1 MADSS
6 ARVLVVDDEP
16 NITDLVA
23 LALRYEGFSVEKA
36 ATGRA
41 ALSAVQKFKPDLVIL
56 DVMLPD
62 VSGLD
67 VMKRLSS
74 EGRKVPVIFLT
85 ARDSTEDKVHGL
97 TIGGDDYVTKPFS
110 IEELVAR
117 VRVVLRRHGAPG
129 QESGRLQL
137 ADLELDDEAHEVR
150 RAGRVIDL
158 TTTRLRRGCERA
170 RDIHQLPAPEDRPPG
185 ATARANG
192 ARRRLRPPRPA
203 RIAMTRSLSGRLL
216 IGIVSLVVLGL
227 LVANVATYT
236 ALQNFLISRV
246 DVQLSTGH
254 NAAVAGLGGSTQGNG
269 PPPGS
274 TFPSDTIIERVQSD
288 GTVLDAKR
296 LAFGGTSSSSALP
309 VLPKPLPSGTEKDP
323 AVRTLNGVNGVSHY
337 RAAIWPE
344 DSFRGEY
351 VVLAI
356 PLNDVESTLG
366 QLLQLEVLIS
376 LGVVAAT
383 AVLALIIIRIGLRP
397 LQRMAGVAQDI
408 AAGDLTR
415 RVEPATKDTEIGR
428 LGIALNG
435 MLSQIEAAFGER
447 TRSEQRLRRFI
458 ADASHEL
465 RTPLTSVR
473 GYAEMLRRGAQES
486 PEDASIARR
495 RIEEESVRMSLMVD
509 DMLVLARLGQG
520 RPLEQ
525 SPVDLQSIARDAVAD
540 AHAVAPQ
547 RSITLV
553 ASAPVVISGDDT
565 RLRQAV
571 GNLIRNAL
579 VHTPS
584 ESPIEVALETHD
596 GVATMSVVDHGPGL
610 EPDDAGR
617 IFEPFYRADPSR
629 SRDSGGAGLG
639 LSIVAA
645 IVDAHG
651 GSVKVSE
658 TPGGGATFEVELP
671 ISNA

>member
-1 MADSS
+1 
-6 ARVLVVDDEP
+6 
-16 NITDLVA
+16 
-23 LALRYEGFSVEKA
+23 
-36 ATGRA
+36 
-41 ALSAVQKFKPDLVIL
+41 
-56 DVMLPD
+56 
-62 VSGLD
+62 
-67 VMKRLSS
+67 
-74 EGRKVPVIFLT
+74 
-85 ARDSTEDKVHGL
+85 
-97 TIGGDDYVTKPFS
+97 
-110 IEELVAR
+110 
-117 VRVVLRRHGAPG
+117 
-129 QESGRLQL
+129 
-137 ADLELDDEAHEVR
+137 
-150 RAGRVIDL
+150 
-158 TTTRLRRGCERA
+158 
-170 RDIHQLPAPEDRPPG
+170 
-185 ATARANG
+185 
-192 ARRRLRPPRPA
+192 
-203 RIAMTRSLSGRLL
+203 MTRSLSGRLL

-227 LVANVATYT
+227 LIADVATYT
-236 ALQNFLISRV
+236 ALQSFLLGRV
-246 DVQLSTGH
+246 DSQLTNGRPSAVGVLGGPGPER
-254 NAAVAGLGGSTQGNG
+254 NAAGQFPIGTVVELLRPDGSEIGN
-269 PPPGS
+269 PLRYD
-274 TFPSDTIIERVQSD
+274 FPSS
-288 GTVLDAKR
+288 
-296 LAFGGTSSSSALP
+296 TSTAVPVRPSALP
-309 VLPKPLPSGTEKDP
+309 PATEQHPALLTLAGT
-323 AVRTLNGVNGVSHY
+323 GGVSQY

-344 DSFRGEY
+344 DSFQGNY
-351 VVLAI
+351 VLLAI
-356 PLNDVESTLG
+356 PMNDVPATLE
-366 QLLQLEVLIS
+366 QLLQLEVVIS

-397 LQRMAGVAQDI
+397 LRRMAGVAQDI

-415 RVEPATKDTEIGR
+415 RVEPATTDTEIGR

-495 RIEEESVRMSLMVD
+495 RIEEESMRMSLMVD

-525 SPVDLQSIARDAVAD
+525 APVDLQSIARDAVAD

-547 RSITLV
+547 RSITLD
-553 ASAPVVISGDDT
+553 ATAPVVVTGDDS

-584 ESPIEVALETHD
+584 ESSIEVALETHD

-610 EPDDAGR
+610 KPDDAGR
-617 IFEPFYRADPSR
+617 VFEPFYRADPSR

-645 IVDAHG
+645 VVDAHG
-651 GSVKVSE
+651 GSVKVSD

>member
-1 MADSS
+1 
-6 ARVLVVDDEP
+6 
-16 NITDLVA
+16 
-23 LALRYEGFSVEKA
+23 
-36 ATGRA
+36 
-41 ALSAVQKFKPDLVIL
+41 
-56 DVMLPD
+56 
-62 VSGLD
+62 
-67 VMKRLSS
+67 
-74 EGRKVPVIFLT
+74 
-85 ARDSTEDKVHGL
+85 
-97 TIGGDDYVTKPFS
+97 
-110 IEELVAR
+110 
-117 VRVVLRRHGAPG
+117 
-129 QESGRLQL
+129 
-137 ADLELDDEAHEVR
+137 
-150 RAGRVIDL
+150 
-158 TTTRLRRGCERA
+158 
-170 RDIHQLPAPEDRPPG
+170 
-185 ATARANG
+185 
-192 ARRRLRPPRPA
+192 
-203 RIAMTRSLSGRLL
+203 MTRSLSGRLL

-227 LVANVATYT
+227 LVADVATYT
-236 ALQNFLISRV
+236 ALQSFMLGRV
-246 DVQLSTGH
+246 DSQLTNGRPAAVGVLGGPGPER
-254 NAAVAGLGGSTQGNG
+254 NAAGQFPIGTVVELLRPDGTEIGN
-269 PPPGS
+269 PLRYD
-274 TFPSDTIIERVQSD
+274 FPSST
-288 GTVLDAKR
+288 
-296 LAFGGTSSSSALP
+296 SSALP
-309 VLPKPLPSGTEKDP
+309 VRPSSLPSGSEQHP
-323 AVRTLNGVNGVSHY
+323 ALLTLAGTGGVSQY

-344 DSFRGEY
+344 DSFQGDY
-351 VVLAI
+351 VLLAI
-356 PLNDVESTLG
+356 PMNDVNATLG

-415 RVEPATKDTEIGR
+415 RVEPATEDTEIGR

-486 PEDASIARR
+486 PEDAAVARR
-495 RIEEESVRMSLMVD
+495 RIEEESMRMSLMVD

-525 SPVDLQSIARDAVAD
+525 APVDLQSIARDAVAD
-540 AHAVAPQ
+540 AHAVAPK
-547 RSITLV
+547 RSITLD
-553 ASAPVVISGDDT
+553 APAPVVVTGDDT
-565 RLRQAV
+565 RLRQAM

-596 GVATMSVVDHGPGL
+596 GLATMSVVDHGPGL
-610 EPDDAGR
+610 KPDDAGR
-617 IFEPFYRADPSR
+617 VFEAFYRADPSR

-645 IVDAHG
+645 VVDAHG
-651 GSVKVSE
+651 GSVKVTE

-671 ISNA
+671 ISKA